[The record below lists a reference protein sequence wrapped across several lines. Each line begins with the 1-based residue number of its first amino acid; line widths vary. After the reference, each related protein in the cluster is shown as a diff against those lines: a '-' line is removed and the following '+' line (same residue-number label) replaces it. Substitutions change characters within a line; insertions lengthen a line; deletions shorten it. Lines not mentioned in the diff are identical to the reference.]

1 MNIPWSTPNNNKIL
15 DAGFF
20 VPLKHLS
27 NFWRYL
33 DLPLIKAE
41 IELDLSWSKECITFE
56 ILIIPRVPGNP
67 DVIL

>member
-27 NFWRYL
+27 NFRRYL
-33 DLPLIKAE
+33 DFPLIKDE
-41 IELDLSWSKECITFE
+41 IELELSWSKECITFE